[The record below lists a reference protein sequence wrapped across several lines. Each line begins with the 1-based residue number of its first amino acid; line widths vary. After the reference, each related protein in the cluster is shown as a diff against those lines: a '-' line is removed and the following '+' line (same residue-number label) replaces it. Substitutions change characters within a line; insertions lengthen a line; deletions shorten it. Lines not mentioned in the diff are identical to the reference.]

1 MRVGQMASR
10 HQRHLD
16 LLTPCRPLR
25 ELQRRHAQ
33 WQAHEATQQAEV
45 RRQAVAE
52 ENARVSAVST
62 LLGSTF
68 ASPVFGASA
77 LQSLCAAHAA
87 LDARARV
94 AANSLDS
101 AQREVDARSAEF
113 SVADAALSALD
124 RNLAAA
130 RRRRLRQLDELA
142 LLRADDAR
150 NAWKRST

>member
-1 MRVGQMASR
+1 MGSR

-33 WQAHEATQQAEV
+33 WQAHEATQQAEI
-45 RRQAVAE
+45 RREAVAA

-68 ASPVFGASA
+68 ACPVFGASE
-77 LQSLCAAHAA
+77 LQSLCAAHAV
-87 LDARARV
+87 LDARAR
-94 AANSLDS
+94 AAADLLNS
-101 AQREVDARSAEF
+101 AQREVDARRADF
-113 SVADAALSALD
+113 AVADAALSALD
-124 RNLAAA
+124 SNLATA
-130 RRRRLRQLDELA
+130 RRRRLRELDELA

-150 NAWKRST
+150 NAWRRTT